1 MSGGGIGRGKWSYNI
16 DRRHVGGGGG
26 ASYSGRDNPGSF
38 WTKIDKIK
46 QVIKVHTADSKDDV
60 V

>member
-1 MSGGGIGRGKWSYNI
+1 MV
-16 DRRHVGGGGG
+16 VGE
-26 ASYSGRDNPGSF
+26 ASYSGHDNPGSF

-46 QVIKVHTADSKDDV
+46 QVIKVHTADSKNDV